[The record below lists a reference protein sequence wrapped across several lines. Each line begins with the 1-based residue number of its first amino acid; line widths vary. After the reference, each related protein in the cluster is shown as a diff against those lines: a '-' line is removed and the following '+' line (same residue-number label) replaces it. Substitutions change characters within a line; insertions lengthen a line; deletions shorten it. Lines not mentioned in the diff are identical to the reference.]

1 MDETK
6 DRTTARLESPSSDTD
21 HTSGTGAGMRSTM
34 RVVVGVDRSEGSR
47 AALRHAAREAAA
59 HDAEL
64 VVVHAWE
71 PPFEHVH
78 GTETTEV
85 LRAASLR
92 QATTVLDELLSQ
104 ARAERGWAVQRVTA
118 RPVRGEASAVLLAAV
133 RDGDLLVVGANR
145 GDLVRRM
152 LLGSVSSK
160 VVRAAGS
167 PVVVV
172 PAVRRRARRRRRPG
186 AAEPRRA
193 AVSTT
198 GT

>member
-1 MDETK
+1 V
-6 DRTTARLESPSSDTD
+6 TAAAAT
-21 HTSGTGAGMRSTM
+21 GT

-78 GTETTEV
+78 GTQTAEV
-85 LRAASLR
+85 LRVAALQ
-92 QATTVLDELLSQ
+92 QATETLDDVLAQ
-104 ARAERGWAVQRVTA
+104 ARADGSWAVGQVTA

-133 RDGDLLVVGANR
+133 RPGDLLVVGANR
-145 GDLVRRM
+145 GELVRRV
-152 LLGSVSSK
+152 LLGSVSSR
-160 VVRAAGS
+160 VVRSARC

-172 PAVRRRARRRRRPG
+172 PAVRRRARRQPSRTGRTD
-186 AAEPRRA
+186 RA
-193 AVSTT
+193 ALAAA
-198 GT
+198 GR